1 MREFYQWRDSVVKQ
15 VRFRPDRTAVAE
27 ELTAHYEDH
36 VKDLE
41 RLGYDRS
48 LAESRALD
56 AMGDA
61 EEIGRALDK
70 AHKPWLGWL
79 WLVSR
84 WGVIACAVLIAF
96 FCLLGSFAGLK
107 DDLTPVRREGDY
119 EPEGLHIVG
128 EGSPEREDS
137 VRIALGHGTS
147 TVERAGY
154 TLSVPYAAAWE
165 QPLISGNTGGP
176 CVQYWYTIVVAADD
190 WRFWDSG
197 PVGIRSMLT
206 AVMTQRGTPMGEIF
220 FRRWWIP
227 TCFGRF
233 IISTHGA
240 RSRPASG
247 LRYPTPMAIPGAS
260 GWNGGRWRNE
270 VSKAEPQAE
279 NRTEF
284 PVDRPGAAAV

>member
-1 MREFYQWRDSVVKQ
+1 MRDFYRWRDSVVRQ
-15 VRFRPDRTAVAE
+15 MRFKPDRAIVAE

-70 AHKPWLGWL
+70 AHRPWLGWL

-96 FCLLGSFAGLK
+96 FCSTGSFAGLK
-107 DDLTPVRREGDY
+107 DGLTPVRREGDY
-119 EPEGLHIVG
+119 EPEGLHTAG
-128 EGSPEREDS
+128 EGSLEREDS

-190 WRFWDSG
+190 RRFWDASPAALRRRRDAAPRKKHG
-197 PVGIRSMLT
+197 LYRMGKLFALVKEERYEDRQELDVGQYDAAG
-206 AVMTQRGTPMGEIF
+206 AVPALPGGDVRLPDD
-220 FRRWWIP
+220 
-227 TCFGRF
+227 
-233 IISTHGA
+233 HGA
-240 RSRPASG
+240 GPALRPH
-247 LRYPTPMAIPGAS
+247 L
-260 GWNGGRWRNE
+260 
-270 VSKAEPQAE
+270 
-279 NRTEF
+279 
-284 PVDRPGAAAV
+284 

>member
-128 EGSPEREDS
+128 EGSPERGDS

-206 AVMTQRGTPMGEIF
+206 AVDDAGRTYDTAWDPDGGNLLPTLVDSDLFRAVYYFYTWSPEPPGE
-220 FRRWWIP
+220 WLE
-227 TCFGRF
+227 
-233 IISTHGA
+233 IS
-240 RSRPASG
+240 
-247 LRYPTPMAIPGAS
+247 YPYGDPWSIRVEWG
-260 GWNGGRWRNE
+260 E
-270 VSKAEPQAE
+270 VAE
-279 NRTEF
+279 
-284 PVDRPGAAAV
+284 